1 MKLRLRLPQTGKDHS
16 TKENIVHLARETENA
31 GLDSFVGFREVL
43 SEGRAIAGRYWMVKR
58 RVRVSGIPFK
68 DRGKR
73 ANEYIQTKIG
83 PKPLQEP
90 HSPIY
95 LGSYSQRTCKDSKL
109 C

>member
-1 MKLRLRLPQTGKDHS
+1 
-16 TKENIVHLARETENA
+16 
-31 GLDSFVGFREVL
+31 
-43 SEGRAIAGRYWMVKR
+43 MVKR

-90 HSPIY
+90 HIPIY
-95 LGSYSQRTCKDSKL
+95 LGSYSQRTFARIANYANGWICVIRDSLEPVKSNIDKIRKEWYKVKREPENIHIAVDENL
-109 C
+109 IDTY